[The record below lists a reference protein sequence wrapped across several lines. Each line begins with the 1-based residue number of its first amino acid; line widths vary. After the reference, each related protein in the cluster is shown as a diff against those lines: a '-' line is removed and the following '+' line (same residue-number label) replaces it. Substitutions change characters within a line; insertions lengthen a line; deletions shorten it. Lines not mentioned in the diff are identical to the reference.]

1 MASYINFEKRKYINF
16 CRKRA
21 KDFVLENII
30 LFKERT
36 MTETR
41 NTIFSYASHV
51 TFFFLKKNDG
61 KMTSLFRFYISS
73 APQNKMFRK
82 YSINS
87 RS

>member
-51 TFFFLKKNDG
+51 TFFFLKKKRRQNDITIPLL
-61 KMTSLFRFYISS
+61 KKFRS
-73 APQNKMFRK
+73 PEQNV
-82 YSINS
+82 
-87 RS
+87 

>member
-41 NTIFSYASHV
+41 NTIFSYASQV
-51 TFFFLKKNDG
+51 TFFFLKKKKWRQNDITIPLLY
-61 KMTSLFRFYISS
+61 KFRS
-73 APQNKMFRK
+73 PEQNV
-82 YSINS
+82 
-87 RS
+87 